1 MEDAMIKTQT
11 ISSLV
16 AVACAAAVV
25 AVFWSPAARSQINA
39 APSWVPIGVSQSGN
53 ASTAWF
59 HEPSSRQAVAC
70 QTSAQAPNGIHCVTV
85 KLP

>member
-1 MEDAMIKTQT
+1 MSKTQT
-11 ISSLV
+11 IASVV
-16 AVACAAAVV
+16 AVACATAAI

-59 HEPSSRQAVAC
+59 HEPSSRQVVAC
-70 QTSAQAPNGIHCVTV
+70 QTSGQAPNGIHCVTV

>member
-1 MEDAMIKTQT
+1 MIKTPT
-11 ISSLV
+11 ISSVV
-16 AVACAAAVV
+16 AVACATVAI
-25 AVFWSPAARSQINA
+25 AVFWSTAAKSQINA
-39 APSWVPIGVSQSGN
+39 APSWVPMGVSQSGN

-70 QTSAQAPNGIHCVTV
+70 QMPGPGPNSIHCVTV